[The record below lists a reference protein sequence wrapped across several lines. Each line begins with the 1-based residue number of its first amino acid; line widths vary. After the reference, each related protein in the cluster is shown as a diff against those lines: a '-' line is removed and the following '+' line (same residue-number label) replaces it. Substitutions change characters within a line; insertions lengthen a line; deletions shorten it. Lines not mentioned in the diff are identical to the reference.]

1 MNYPNTK
8 NNQFEF
14 PNNIT
19 VGLLMYNKLEGCYK
33 IVSALLYQQEIY
45 NIWINNKKSEMDQ
58 THFLF
63 ESIVSHLSLIND
75 PFIFS
80 VSPRPTKSICDY
92 KTENA
97 IYWMSNNPEDLYNFK
112 GYATRLTDMH

>member
-1 MNYPNTK
+1 MNYPDTK

-19 VGLLMYNKLEGCYK
+19 IGLLMYDNLERCYK
-33 IVSALLYQQEIY
+33 IVPALLYQQEIY
-45 NIWINNKKSEMDQ
+45 NTWTSNKIEMNQ

-63 ESIVSHLSLIND
+63 ESLVSRLSLIND

-80 VSPRPTKSICDY
+80 VSPRPTKSICEY
-92 KTENA
+92 KTKNG
-97 IYWMSNNPEDLYNFK
+97 IYWMSNNAEDLYNFK
-112 GYATRLTDMH
+112 GYATRLTDLP